1 MRKISAWAAIAAV
14 PTLIAGVYGMNFKD
28 MPELSWH
35 YGYPLCVLAMVG
47 ICVVLFRL
55 FKRSGWL

>member
-1 MRKISAWAAIAAV
+1 
-14 PTLIAGVYGMNFKD
+14 MNFQN

-35 YGYPLCVLAMVG
+35 YGYFAVLGVIVG
-47 ICVVLFRL
+47 GCLILFAS

>member
-1 MRKISAWAAIAAV
+1 
-14 PTLIAGVYGMNFKD
+14 MNFQN

-35 YGYPLCVLAMVG
+35 YGYFGVLGFIG
-47 ICVVLFRL
+47 IGVTGLWAS